1 MPLLSDEFKNIVKV
15 SLGFSPSTVKVNTIF
30 VDGISYTIDRKC
42 GDIQLI
48 EELKRYN
55 KLNKM
60 IDSDN
65 YVIDCTANVGYIA
78 DRNLGKGGYNDVY
91 SIKNVND
98 KVLRVTNDDAIL
110 SEEITGLF
118 LQTYIGNNLC
128 SENSRICKV
137 HEFGYL
143 NAPDRERRVYAIL
156 EKLKK
161 PDIFDEINKVLDD
174 VKRNKQSYIN
184 FKTIFR
190 QLLEG
195 LKCMNDNGYVHLD
208 IKPENVGIDEADNVK
223 LVDFGMAN
231 YIPDNNLKPGS
242 IFGTPFYMDPHFRK
256 NGIISK
262 NSDVYAVGVIMIT
275 VYFKYNLTRS
285 EDLAEVS
292 SVKNKPWDD
301 NSPFYRNGFFEDP
314 ADFQNRDLL
323 SNLVRKM
330 VKQNPI
336 DRCTAAW
343 ALEDQWFTGSP
354 RPEPESEPLP
364 VLAAS
369 PPQTT
374 SDTIPMKRLQ
384 SKIGKFINGT
394 INWIVKSSENSRMQE
409 GLNSDE
415 RGLDTWGGN
424 KRKLKYKKSIRK
436 RSNKTIRKRSNKTI
450 RKSKK

>member
-1 MPLLSDEFKNIVKV
+1 MSIYNKLKAAF
-15 SLGFSPSTVKVNTIF
+15 GFSPSTVQVNTIF

-48 EELKRYN
+48 EQLKGQN
-55 KLNKM
+55 KLNNS
-60 IDSDN
+60 IDTN
-65 YVIDCTANVGYIA
+65 KYVITCTTNIGYVA
-78 DRNLGKGGYNDVY
+78 ERKLGEGGYNDVY

-98 KVLRVTNDDAIL
+98 KVLRVTNKNAIL
-110 SEEITGLF
+110 DLEITGLF

-143 NAPDRERRVYAIL
+143 NAPSRERRVYAIL

-174 VKRNKQSYIN
+174 VKRDKQPYIN

-231 YIPDNNLKPGS
+231 YIPGNNLRPGS

-256 NGIISK
+256 SGFISK

-292 SVKNKPWDD
+292 SVKNKPWNDS
-301 NSPFYRNGFFEDP
+301 SPFYRNGFFED
-314 ADFQNRDLL
+314 ANDAQNPDLL
-323 SNLVRKM
+323 AELVRKM
-330 VKQNPI
+330 VKENPS

-364 VLAAS
+364 LPVLAAS
-369 PPQTT
+369 PPKTT
-374 SDTIPMKRLQ
+374 SDTAPMKRLQ
-384 SKIGKFINGT
+384 SKIGEFIDGT

-424 KRKLKYKKSIRK
+424 KQKLKYKKSIRK
-436 RSNKTIRKRSNKTI
+436 RSKKNIRKRSNKTV
-450 RKSKK
+450 RKSRK